1 MPPPPGG
8 GAAGSPQQSANCQLP
23 FVLCTFVF
31 GPCRHPVDRGGR
43 DLGRRRVAEAQTA
56 RHGRAASRREGDAIR
71 GGGRLSVN
79 QRSVLEAVFGPCR
92 HQPPVDRG
100 RGRGPGRRHIRAW
113 PRPGPL
119 ATAERPSAG
128 GSPQLPSYWKGGRV
142 LAGAAAG
149 VVSCAARQ
157 RVRPSERGRTDANP
171 GGPALRCWCT
181 TTGPPAIC
189 APQARE
195 REAGRRRRGEQGPRE
210 GEGGLLAAPR
220 MLPRAAKTEPPCR
233 GSREDERRLDN
244 SLCSF

>member
-1 MPPPPGG
+1 MGPAGTSPPSTEG
-8 GAAGSPQQSANCQLP
+8 GAGARGAGIYA
-23 FVLCTFVF
+23 
-31 GPCRHPVDRGGR
+31 
-43 DLGRRRVAEAQTA
+43 
-56 RHGRAASRREGDAIR
+56 
-71 GGGRLSVN
+71 
-79 QRSVLEAVFGPCR
+79 
-92 HQPPVDRG
+92 RG
-100 RGRGPGRRHIRAW
+100 RGLG
-113 PRPGPL
+113 GPL

-195 REAGRRRRGEQGPRE
+195 RGAGGRRRGEQGPRE
-210 GEGGLLAAPR
+210 GERGLLAAPR
-220 MLPRAAKTEPPCR
+220 VLQRAAKTEPPCR
-233 GSREDERRLDN
+233 GGGGAKTSVAWITVFWQVEFTPVLALHDGQE
-244 SLCSF
+244 